1 MPLKVLF
8 LDDEPLLGENFADE
22 FSSEAVQVDTFTE
35 PKLAIAHAIK
45 YPPDLIFLDYRLP
58 GTTGD
63 EVAQLMAP
71 GIPKYLLT
79 GDLSVKTKYAFTA
92 IFTKPVDPK
101 NILTVL
107 SQVIAKKK

>member
-8 LDDEPLLGENFADE
+8 LDDEPILGENFADE

-58 GTTGD
+58 ETTGD
-63 EVAQLMAP
+63 EVAQLMAL
-71 GIPKYLLT
+71 GIPRYLLT

-107 SQVIAKKK
+107 SQVIAKK